1 MDKLQQLRAPV
12 ENDLEQFSRL
22 FDEVLVS
29 SNPLLQKV
37 LDHVRQRKGKM
48 MRPALIMLVA
58 RLLGEI
64 NERTFRS
71 AVSLELL
78 HTASL
83 IHDDVVDDSPERR
96 GMPSVNALF
105 HNQVAVL
112 SGDYVLASSLMQAS
126 LANSQPI
133 IALISRL
140 GRELADGELL
150 QLDNISK
157 SEVSEEVYFDIIRKK
172 TAALFSTCAAVAA
185 CSVEAGEE
193 AVSFA
198 STLGEFIGICFQI
211 RDDIFDYSDTGKS
224 IGKPTG
230 NDMREGKLTLPAIY
244 AYHRAGGDGRIG
256 RLVQRIKAQQATQE
270 EIREMIDFSVA
281 QGGIEYA
288 EQRMKELS
296 KGAKLMLST
305 YSDSPIRQALE
316 AYIDY
321 VSERQS

>member
-1 MDKLQQLRAPV
+1 MDKLLQLRAPV

-48 MRPALIMLVA
+48 MRPSLIMLVA

-230 NDMREGKLTLPAIY
+230 NDMHEGKLTLPVLY
-244 AYHRAGGDGRIG
+244 ALNTTGDERAAEWARKVKNGIAAADEIASLIEFTKQYGGIDYATKVMYD
-256 RLVQRIKAQQATQE
+256 LKAKAVALIPTDAEE
-270 EIREMIDFSVA
+270 EIRE
-281 QGGIEYA
+281 
-288 EQRMKELS
+288 
-296 KGAKLMLST
+296 
-305 YSDSPIRQALE
+305 ALA
-316 AYIDY
+316 AYLDY
-321 VSERQS
+321 VVGRSL

>member
-1 MDKLQQLRAPV
+1 MDKLLQLRAPV
-12 ENDLEQFSRL
+12 ENDLKQFSEL

-37 LDHVRQRKGKM
+37 FDHVRQRKGKM
-48 MRPALIMLVA
+48 MRPTLIMLMA

-83 IHDDVVDDSPERR
+83 IHDDVVDESMERR

-105 HNQVAVL
+105 HNKVAVL

-126 LANSQPI
+126 LVNSPVI
-133 IALISRL
+133 ISLISRL
-140 GRELADGELL
+140 GRELADGELI
-150 QLDNISK
+150 QLNNISS
-157 SEVSEEVYFDIIRKK
+157 SEVSEDVYFDIIRKK

-185 CSVEAGEE
+185 CSVDAAEE
-193 AVSFA
+193 AVGFA
-198 STLGEFIGICFQI
+198 STLGELIGICFQI
-211 RDDIFDYSDTGKS
+211 RDDIFDYFDTSGT

-244 AYHRAGGDGRIG
+244 AYHRAAGDKRIEQ
-256 RLVQRIKAQQATQE
+256 LVQRIKSQEATSE
-270 EIREMIDFSVA
+270 EIHEMIDFSVA

-288 EQRMKELS
+288 EQRMEELK
-296 KGAKLMLST
+296 KGAKFMLST
-305 YSDSPIRQALE
+305 YPDSPVRGALE

-321 VSERQS
+321 VSERKS